1 MGQSARWLP
10 LLGTIGRV
18 SKDSAAQRPGSR
30 RSASSRRPGSSRS
43 RRASAASSADRIKGT
58 GANTAEGTGHERFVA
73 AKPTGVTNPKATP
86 KAKSKATA
94 DAPAGGVKAAIFNG
108 WAKWKPHVKRFGP
121 QLLINHAVT
130 LGVIAIV
137 AVLIGIGAGF
147 NKVPASIASMWMV
160 FNLAPIEMAGAKL
173 GFVPLLPALVLVW
186 GHAKRATTVLGNSI
200 SVRGLRV
207 FTTLSLLIPLL
218 LTGIAW
224 LMLWDASRVYDITP
238 PNLLVALISTALVN
252 GAAIVIG
259 MRARVWRALLLRRG
273 WSTWPVESMLL
284 AGRFLKWMAAAGALA
299 AAVYLLTNLEAVGKA
314 YEITS
319 STMGVLG
326 LTFVALLYVPNVVVA
341 SMAVL
346 LGGEFHVGNGA
357 VSLFTA
363 NNVNLPPLPVLA
375 AVPNDQIPFGAA
387 LLAVPAGVAVA
398 CVYTFLRG
406 RSYVEVPLLQG
417 VGAGACAGL
426 IGFCAS
432 WLAGGDLGVY
442 GRTGAVEW
450 LFAVELAAWLLVPA
464 AVMMFFTARRGE
476 SVIEDIPEAEVV
488 EPGESKQAQSETQE
502 TEETEDADDV
512 EKKDSAETG
521 TEADAGA
528 DDVADGAE
536 STDTDS
542 SEDDAPT
549 EEPEEGE
556 DGGVIKKEREATK
569 GTEDKEDTETEEEA
583 DDEDSDSG
591 ERDGDSAP
599 ERD

>member
-30 RSASSRRPGSSRS
+30 RSASSRRPGSSRT
-43 RRASAASSADRIKGT
+43 RRTSPASSADRIKGA
-58 GANTAEGTGHERFVA
+58 GANTTDGTGNERFVA
-73 AKPTGVTNPKATP
+73 AKPTGATNVKATP
-86 KAKSKATA
+86 KAKSKAAA
-94 DAPAGGVKAAIFNG
+94 DASAGGAKTAIVN
-108 WAKWKPHVKRFGP
+108 WWSKWKPHVKRFGP
-121 QLLINHAVT
+121 QLMINHAVT
-130 LGVIAIV
+130 LGVIVII

-147 NKVPASIASMWMV
+147 SVVPASIASMWMV
-160 FNLAPIEMAGAKL
+160 FNLAPVEMAGAKL
-173 GFVPLLPALVLVW
+173 GFVPLLPALALVW

-207 FTTLSLLIPLL
+207 FTTLSLLIPML
-218 LTGIAW
+218 LTCIAW
-224 LMLWDASRVYDITP
+224 VMLWDASRVYDITP
-238 PNLLVALISTALVN
+238 PNLSVALISTVLVN

-284 AGRFLKWMAAAGALA
+284 AGRFLKWMAAVGALA

-319 STMGVLG
+319 STMGLLG

-341 SMAVL
+341 AMAVL

-375 AVPNDQIPFGAA
+375 AIPNDQIPFGAV
-387 LLAVPAGVAVA
+387 LLAVPACVAVA

-406 RSYVEVPLLQG
+406 RTYVEAPLLQG

-426 IGFCAS
+426 IGFCVS
-432 WLAGGDLGVY
+432 WLAGGELGVY
-442 GRTGAVEW
+442 GRAGAVEW
-450 LFAVELAAWLLVPA
+450 IFAVELAAWLLVPA
-464 AVMMFFTARRGE
+464 VVMMFFTARRGE
-476 SVIEDIPEAEVV
+476 SVVEDIPEAEVV
-488 EPGESKQAQSETQE
+488 EPGGSQQAQTESEH
-502 TEETEDADDV
+502 DA
-512 EKKDSAETG
+512 E
-521 TEADAGA
+521 AGA
-528 DDVADGAE
+528 DAAGDVADGAASMESTE

-556 DGGVIKKEREATK
+556 DGGVTKKEREATED
-569 GTEDKEDTETEEEA
+569 TETDTETEEEA

>member
-1 MGQSARWLP
+1 MSA
-10 LLGTIGRV
+10 TT
-18 SKDSAAQRPGSR
+18 S
-30 RSASSRRPGSSRS
+30 
-43 RRASAASSADRIKGT
+43 
-58 GANTAEGTGHERFVA
+58 EGTGHERFVA
-73 AKPTGVTNPKATP
+73 AKPTGTTSAKATP
-86 KAKSKATA
+86 KTTSKASAEATN
-94 DAPAGGVKAAIFNG
+94 GGVKATVLN
-108 WAKWKPHVKRFGP
+108 WWTKWKPHAKRFGP
-121 QLLINHAVT
+121 QLMINHAVT
-130 LGVIAIV
+130 LGVIVII

-218 LTGIAW
+218 LTCIAW

-238 PNLLVALISTALVN
+238 PNLLVVLISTALVN

-284 AGRFLKWMAAAGALA
+284 AGRFLKWMSAAGALA
-299 AAVYLLTNLEAVGKA
+299 AVVYLLTNLEAIGKA

-319 STMGVLG
+319 STMGVVG

-341 SMAVL
+341 AMAVL

-375 AVPNDQIPFGAA
+375 AIPNDQIPFGAV
-387 LLAVPAGVAVA
+387 LLAVPVGVAVV

-406 RSYVEVPLLQG
+406 RTYVEAPLLQG

-432 WLAGGDLGVY
+432 WLAGGELGVY

-476 SVIEDIPEAEVV
+476 SVTEDIPEAEVV
-488 EPGESKQAQSETQE
+488 EPGGTQPVE
-502 TEETEDADDV
+502 AGDEETEAAVPETKATAESEHDAEADADFADEV
-512 EKKDSAETG
+512 ADGTESTESAET
-521 TEADAGA
+521 A
-528 DDVADGAE
+528 
-536 STDTDS
+536 S

-556 DGGVIKKEREATK
+556 DGGVTKKEQEATK
-569 GTEDKEDTETEEEA
+569 DTEDTEDTEDLEDTDTGEEA

-591 ERDGDSAP
+591 ERDGNSAP

>member
-30 RSASSRRPGSSRS
+30 RSASSRRPGSSRT
-43 RRASAASSADRIKGT
+43 RRTSPASSADRIKGT
-58 GANTAEGTGHERFVA
+58 GIKGADVNTTEGTGNERFVA
-73 AKPTGVTNPKATP
+73 AKPTGATNAKATP
-86 KAKSKATA
+86 KAKPKAAA
-94 DAPAGGVKAAIFNG
+94 DASAGGAKTAIVN
-108 WAKWKPHVKRFGP
+108 WWSKWKPHVKRFGP
-121 QLLINHAVT
+121 QLMINHAVT
-130 LGVIAIV
+130 LGVIVII

-147 NKVPASIASMWMV
+147 SVVPASIASMWMV
-160 FNLAPIEMAGAKL
+160 FNLAPVEMAGAKL
-173 GFVPLLPALVLVW
+173 GFVPLLPALALVW

-207 FTTLSLLIPLL
+207 FTTLSLLIPML
-218 LTGIAW
+218 LTCIAW
-224 LMLWDASRVYDITP
+224 VMLWDASRVYDITP
-238 PNLLVALISTALVN
+238 PNLSVALISTVLVN

-284 AGRFLKWMAAAGALA
+284 AGRFLKWMAAVGALA

-319 STMGVLG
+319 STMGLLG

-341 SMAVL
+341 AMAVL

-375 AVPNDQIPFGAA
+375 AIPNDQIPFGAV
-387 LLAVPAGVAVA
+387 LLAVPACVAVA

-406 RSYVEVPLLQG
+406 RTYVEAPLLQG

-426 IGFCAS
+426 IGFCVS
-432 WLAGGDLGVY
+432 WLAGGELGVY
-442 GRTGAVEW
+442 GRAGAVEW
-450 LFAVELAAWLLVPA
+450 IFAVELAAWLLVPA
-464 AVMMFFTARRGE
+464 VVMMFFTARRGE
-476 SVIEDIPEAEVV
+476 SVVEDIPEAEVV
-488 EPGESKQAQSETQE
+488 EPGGSQQAQTESEH
-502 TEETEDADDV
+502 DA
-512 EKKDSAETG
+512 EAG
-521 TEADAGA
+521 ADAA
-528 DDVADGAE
+528 DDVADGAESMESTE

-556 DGGVIKKEREATK
+556 DGGVTKKEREATED
-569 GTEDKEDTETEEEA
+569 TETDTETEEEA

>member
-10 LLGTIGRV
+10 PLGTIGRV

-30 RSASSRRPGSSRS
+30 RSASSRRPGSSRT
-43 RRASAASSADRIKGT
+43 RRTSAASSADRIKGT
-58 GANTAEGTGHERFVA
+58 GANATEGTSQERFVK
-73 AKPTGVTNPKATP
+73 AKPTAGATTKPTP
-86 KAKSKATA
+86 KAKPKAAAETTT
-94 DAPAGGVKAAIFNG
+94 GGVKAAVAD
-108 WAKWKPHVKRFGP
+108 WWSKWKPHVKRFGP
-121 QLLINHAVT
+121 QLMINHAVT
-130 LGVIAIV
+130 LGVIVII

-207 FTTLSLLIPLL
+207 FTTLSLLIPML
-218 LTGIAW
+218 LTCIAW
-224 LMLWDASRVYDITP
+224 VMLWDASRVYDITP

-284 AGRFLKWMAAAGALA
+284 AQRFLKWMAAAGALA
-299 AAVYLLTNLEAVGKA
+299 AVVYLLTNMEAVGKA

-341 SMAVL
+341 AMAVL

-375 AVPNDQIPFGAA
+375 AVPNDQIPFGAV
-387 LLAVPAGVAVA
+387 LLAVPACVAVA
-398 CVYTFLRG
+398 CVYKFLRG
-406 RSYVEVPLLQG
+406 RTYVEAPLLQG

-432 WLAGGDLGVY
+432 WLAGGELGVY
-442 GRTGAVEW
+442 GRAGAVEW

-476 SVIEDIPEAEVV
+476 SVVEDIPEAEVV
-488 EPGESKQAQSETQE
+488 DPSESVDDGEAEGD
-502 TEETEDADDV
+502 TEVEDEADADD
-512 EKKDSAETG
+512 AEG
-521 TEADAGA
+521 
-528 DDVADGAE
+528 VADGAE
-536 STDTDS
+536 SMESTGSTDADS

-556 DGGVIKKEREATK
+556 DGGVIKKEQ
-569 GTEDKEDTETEEEA
+569 EDKKDTEDTETEEEA

>member
-30 RSASSRRPGSSRS
+30 RSASSRRPGSSRT
-43 RRASAASSADRIKGT
+43 RRTSPASSADRIKGT
-58 GANTAEGTGHERFVA
+58 GIKGAGVNTTEGTGNERFVA
-73 AKPTGVTNPKATP
+73 AKPTGATNAKATP
-86 KAKSKATA
+86 KAKPKAAA
-94 DAPAGGVKAAIFNG
+94 DASAGGAKTAIVN
-108 WAKWKPHVKRFGP
+108 WWSKWKPHVKRFGP
-121 QLLINHAVT
+121 QLMINHAVT
-130 LGVIAIV
+130 LGVIVII

-147 NKVPASIASMWMV
+147 SVVPASIASMWMV
-160 FNLAPIEMAGAKL
+160 FNLAPVEMAGAKL
-173 GFVPLLPALVLVW
+173 GFVPLLPALALVW

-207 FTTLSLLIPLL
+207 FTTLSLLIPML
-218 LTGIAW
+218 LTCIAW
-224 LMLWDASRVYDITP
+224 VMLWDASRVYDITP
-238 PNLLVALISTALVN
+238 PNLLVALISTVLVN

-284 AGRFLKWMAAAGALA
+284 AGRFLKWMAAVGALA
-299 AAVYLLTNLEAVGKA
+299 AAVYLMTNLEAVGKA

-319 STMGVLG
+319 STMGLLG

-341 SMAVL
+341 AMAVL

-375 AVPNDQIPFGAA
+375 AIPNDQIPFGAV
-387 LLAVPAGVAVA
+387 LLAVPACVAVA

-406 RSYVEVPLLQG
+406 RTYVEAPLLQG

-426 IGFCAS
+426 IGFCVS
-432 WLAGGDLGVY
+432 WLAGGELGVY
-442 GRTGAVEW
+442 GRAGAVEW
-450 LFAVELAAWLLVPA
+450 IFAVELAAWLLVPA
-464 AVMMFFTARRGE
+464 VVMMFFTARRGE
-476 SVIEDIPEAEVV
+476 SVVEDIPEAEVV
-488 EPGESKQAQSETQE
+488 EPGEPQQAQSETE
-502 TEETEDADDV
+502 HDA
-512 EKKDSAETG
+512 EAG
-521 TEADAGA
+521 ADAA
-528 DDVADGAE
+528 DDVADGAESMESTE

-556 DGGVIKKEREATK
+556 DGGVTKKEREAT
-569 GTEDKEDTETEEEA
+569 EDTETEEEA

>member
-30 RSASSRRPGSSRS
+30 RSASSRRPGSSRT
-43 RRASAASSADRIKGT
+43 RRTSPASSADRIKGT
-58 GANTAEGTGHERFVA
+58 GIKGADVNTTEGTGNERFVA
-73 AKPTGVTNPKATP
+73 AKPTGATNAKATP
-86 KAKSKATA
+86 KAKPKAAA
-94 DAPAGGVKAAIFNG
+94 DASAGGAKTAIVN
-108 WAKWKPHVKRFGP
+108 WWSKWKPHVKRFGP
-121 QLLINHAVT
+121 QLMINHAVT
-130 LGVIAIV
+130 LGVIVII

-147 NKVPASIASMWMV
+147 SVVPASIASMWMV
-160 FNLAPIEMAGAKL
+160 FNLAPVEMAGAKL
-173 GFVPLLPALVLVW
+173 GFVPLLPALALVW

-207 FTTLSLLIPLL
+207 FTTLSLLIPML
-218 LTGIAW
+218 LTCIAW
-224 LMLWDASRVYDITP
+224 VMLWDASRVYDITP

-284 AGRFLKWMAAAGALA
+284 AGRFLKWMAAVGALV

-319 STMGVLG
+319 STMGLLG

-341 SMAVL
+341 AMAVL

-375 AVPNDQIPFGAA
+375 AIPNDQIPFGAV
-387 LLAVPAGVAVA
+387 LLAVPACVAVA

-406 RSYVEVPLLQG
+406 RTYVEAPLLQG

-426 IGFCAS
+426 IGFCVS
-432 WLAGGDLGVY
+432 WLAGGELGVY
-442 GRTGAVEW
+442 GRAGAVEW
-450 LFAVELAAWLLVPA
+450 IFAVELAAWLLVPA
-464 AVMMFFTARRGE
+464 VVMMFFTARRGE
-476 SVIEDIPEAEVV
+476 SVVEDIPEAEVV
-488 EPGESKQAQSETQE
+488 EPGEPQQAQSETE
-502 TEETEDADDV
+502 HDA
-512 EKKDSAETG
+512 ESG
-521 TEADAGA
+521 ADAA
-528 DDVADGAE
+528 DDVADGAESMESTE

-556 DGGVIKKEREATK
+556 DGGVTKKEREATED
-569 GTEDKEDTETEEEA
+569 TETDTETEEEA

>member
-1 MGQSARWLP
+1 M
-10 LLGTIGRV
+10 GRV

-30 RSASSRRPGSSRS
+30 RSASSRRPGSSRT
-43 RRASAASSADRIKGT
+43 RRTSAASSADRIKGT
-58 GANTAEGTGHERFVA
+58 GNKGTGAHISEGSGHERFVA
-73 AKPTGVTNPKATP
+73 AKPTGATNAKATP
-86 KAKSKATA
+86 KAKSKAAA
-94 DAPAGGVKAAIFNG
+94 DASAGGVKAAVAD
-108 WAKWKPHVKRFGP
+108 WWSKWKPHVKRFGP
-121 QLLINHAVT
+121 QLMINHAVT
-130 LGVIAIV
+130 LGVIVII

-207 FTTLSLLIPLL
+207 FTTLSLLIPML
-218 LTGIAW
+218 LTCIAW
-224 LMLWDASRVYDITP
+224 VMLWDASRVYDITP

-299 AAVYLLTNLEAVGKA
+299 AAVYLLTNMEAVGKA

-341 SMAVL
+341 AMAVL

-363 NNVNLPPLPVLA
+363 NNVNLPPLPALA
-375 AVPNDQIPFGAA
+375 AVPNDQIPFGAV
-387 LLAVPAGVAVA
+387 LLAVPACVAVA

-406 RSYVEVPLLQG
+406 RTYVEAPLLQG

-426 IGFCAS
+426 IGFCTS
-432 WLAGGDLGVY
+432 WLAGGELGVY

-464 AVMMFFTARRGE
+464 AVMMFLTARRGE
-476 SVIEDIPEAEVV
+476 SVVEDIPEAEVV
-488 EPGESKQAQSETQE
+488 EPGASQQAQTE
-502 TEETEDADDV
+502 TEHDAEAGADD
-512 EKKDSAETG
+512 
-521 TEADAGA
+521 A

-549 EEPEEGE
+549 EEPEDGE
-556 DGGVIKKEREATK
+556 DGGVTKKEREDPADTEDK
-569 GTEDKEDTETEEEA
+569 EDKEDTETEEET

>member
-1 MGQSARWLP
+1 M
-10 LLGTIGRV
+10 

-30 RSASSRRPGSSRS
+30 RSASSRRPGSSRT
-43 RRASAASSADRIKGT
+43 RRTSAASSADRIKGT
-58 GANTAEGTGHERFVA
+58 GNKGTGAHISEGSGHERFVA
-73 AKPTGVTNPKATP
+73 AKPTGATNAKATP
-86 KAKSKATA
+86 KAKSKAAA
-94 DAPAGGVKAAIFNG
+94 DASAGGVKAAVAD
-108 WAKWKPHVKRFGP
+108 WWSKWKPHVKRFGP
-121 QLLINHAVT
+121 QLMINHAVT
-130 LGVIAIV
+130 LGVIVII

-147 NKVPASIASMWMV
+147 SVIPASIASMWMV

-173 GFVPLLPALVLVW
+173 GFVPLLPALALVW

-207 FTTLSLLIPLL
+207 FTTLSLLIPML
-218 LTGIAW
+218 LTCIAW
-224 LMLWDASRVYDITP
+224 VMLWDASRVYDITP

-299 AAVYLLTNLEAVGKA
+299 AAVYLLTNMEAVGKA

-341 SMAVL
+341 AMAVL

-375 AVPNDQIPFGAA
+375 AVPNDQIPFGAV
-387 LLAVPAGVAVA
+387 LLAVPACVAVA

-406 RSYVEVPLLQG
+406 RTYVEAPLLQG

-426 IGFCAS
+426 IGFCTS
-432 WLAGGDLGVY
+432 WLAGGELGVY
-442 GRTGAVEW
+442 GRAGAVEW

-464 AVMMFFTARRGE
+464 AVMMFLTARRGE
-476 SVIEDIPEAEVV
+476 SVVEDIPEAEVV
-488 EPGESKQAQSETQE
+488 EPGVSQQAE
-502 TEETEDADDV
+502 TETEHDAEAGADD
-512 EKKDSAETG
+512 
-521 TEADAGA
+521 A

-549 EEPEEGE
+549 EEPEDGE
-556 DGGVIKKEREATK
+556 DGGVTKKEREDPADTEDK
-569 GTEDKEDTETEEEA
+569 EDKEDKEDTETEEET

>member
-1 MGQSARWLP
+1 M
-10 LLGTIGRV
+10 

-30 RSASSRRPGSSRS
+30 RSASSRRPGSSRT
-43 RRASAASSADRIKGT
+43 RRTSPASSADRIKGA
-58 GANTAEGTGHERFVA
+58 GANTTDGAGNERFVA
-73 AKPTGVTNPKATP
+73 AKPTGATNAKATP
-86 KAKSKATA
+86 KAKSKAAA
-94 DAPAGGVKAAIFNG
+94 DASAGGAKAAVVN
-108 WAKWKPHVKRFGP
+108 WWSKWKPHVKRFGP
-121 QLLINHAVT
+121 QLMINHAVT
-130 LGVIAIV
+130 LGVIVII

-147 NKVPASIASMWMV
+147 SVVPASIASMWMV
-160 FNLAPIEMAGAKL
+160 FNLAPVEMAGAKL

-207 FTTLSLLIPLL
+207 FTTLSLLIPML
-218 LTGIAW
+218 LTCIAW
-224 LMLWDASRVYDITP
+224 VMLWDASRVYDITP

-299 AAVYLLTNLEAVGKA
+299 AAVYLLTNMEAVGKA

-341 SMAVL
+341 AMAVL

-375 AVPNDQIPFGAA
+375 AIPNDQIPFGAV
-387 LLAVPAGVAVA
+387 LLAVPACVAVA

-406 RSYVEVPLLQG
+406 RTYVEAPLLQG

-426 IGFCAS
+426 IGFCTS
-432 WLAGGDLGVY
+432 WLAGGELGVY
-442 GRTGAVEW
+442 GRAGAVEW

-464 AVMMFFTARRGE
+464 AVMMFLTARRGE
-476 SVIEDIPEAEVV
+476 SVVEDIPEAEVV
-488 EPGESKQAQSETQE
+488 EPGESQQAQTE
-502 TEETEDADDV
+502 TEHDAEAGTDDADD
-512 EKKDSAETG
+512 A
-521 TEADAGA
+521 
-528 DDVADGAE
+528 ADGAE

-549 EEPEEGE
+549 EELEDGE
-556 DGGVIKKEREATK
+556 DGGVIKKEREDTK
-569 GTEDKEDTETEEEA
+569 DTEDKEDKEDKEDTETEEEA

>member
-1 MGQSARWLP
+1 M
-10 LLGTIGRV
+10 

-30 RSASSRRPGSSRS
+30 RSASSRRPGSSRT
-43 RRASAASSADRIKGT
+43 RRTSAASSADRIKGT
-58 GANTAEGTGHERFVA
+58 GNKGTGAHISEGSGHERFVA
-73 AKPTGVTNPKATP
+73 AKPTGATNAKATP
-86 KAKSKATA
+86 KAKSKAAA
-94 DAPAGGVKAAIFNG
+94 DASAGGVKAAVAD
-108 WAKWKPHVKRFGP
+108 WWSKWKPHVKRFGP
-121 QLLINHAVT
+121 QLMINHAVT
-130 LGVIAIV
+130 LGVIVII

-207 FTTLSLLIPLL
+207 FTTLSLLIPML
-218 LTGIAW
+218 LTCIAW
-224 LMLWDASRVYDITP
+224 VMLWDASRVYDITP

-299 AAVYLLTNLEAVGKA
+299 AAVYLLTNMEAVGKA

-341 SMAVL
+341 AMAVL

-375 AVPNDQIPFGAA
+375 AVPNDQIPFGAV
-387 LLAVPAGVAVA
+387 LLAVPACVAVA

-406 RSYVEVPLLQG
+406 RTYVEAPLLQG

-426 IGFCAS
+426 IGFCTS
-432 WLAGGDLGVY
+432 WLAGGELGVY
-442 GRTGAVEW
+442 GRAGAVEW

-464 AVMMFFTARRGE
+464 AVMMFLTARRGE
-476 SVIEDIPEAEVV
+476 SVVEDIPEAEVV
-488 EPGESKQAQSETQE
+488 EPGVSQQAE
-502 TEETEDADDV
+502 TETEHDAEAGADD
-512 EKKDSAETG
+512 
-521 TEADAGA
+521 A

-549 EEPEEGE
+549 EEPEDGE
-556 DGGVIKKEREATK
+556 DGGVTKKEREDPAD
-569 GTEDKEDTETEEEA
+569 TEDKEDTETEEEA